1 MVPLSIVETPFQKI
15 AMDIVG
21 SLPRS
26 RSGNCYVLVVCDY
39 ATRFPKVIPVWSI
52 DAENI
57 AEELIKLFAL
67 VGIPQS
73 ILIDQRSNFTSKLLM
88 EL

>member
-1 MVPLSIVETPFQKI
+1 MLSKVSEGWSQESFQSSGATPIVPTPFQKI

-21 SLPRS
+21 PLP
-26 RSGNCYVLVVCDY
+26 SGNHYVLVICDY
-39 ATRFPKVIPVWSI
+39 ATCYPEAISVQSI

-73 ILIDQRSNFTSKLLM
+73 IS
-88 EL
+88 